1 MSNLYFCF
9 SLQELTK
16 ANRIKNMSA
25 RKNFTT
31 GSPWEDII
39 GYCRAV
45 KIGNTIEIAGT
56 TAGKDTNGNAIEGL
70 YNQTKAIL
78 EKLSGVLQDAGA
90 SVNDVVRTRMF
101 LTDIS
106 QWEEAAKAH
115 GEVFKDIKPVTT
127 IVEVSKLI
135 GPEILIEIEVT
146 AITG

>member
-1 MSNLYFCF
+1 MSN
-9 SLQELTK
+9 
-16 ANRIKNMSA
+16 

-45 KIGNTIEIAGT
+45 KVGNTIEIAGT
-56 TAGKDTNGNAIEGL
+56 TAAKDENGVAIDGL
-70 YNQTKAIL
+70 YNQTRAIL
-78 EKLSGVLQDAGA
+78 EKLTKVLADAD
-90 SVNDVVRTRMF
+90 SSMSDVVRTRLF

-115 GEVFKDIKPVTT
+115 GEFFKDIKPVTT

-135 GPEILIEIEVT
+135 DPEILIEIEIS
-146 AITG
+146 AIANS

>member
-1 MSNLYFCF
+1 MSN
-9 SLQELTK
+9 
-16 ANRIKNMSA
+16 

-45 KIGNTIEIAGT
+45 KVGNTIEIAGT
-56 TAGKDTNGNAIEGL
+56 TAAKDENGVAIEGL
-70 YNQTKAIL
+70 YNQTRAIL
-78 EKLSGVLQDAGA
+78 EKLSKVLADADSSMA
-90 SVNDVVRTRMF
+90 DVVRTRLF

-115 GEVFKDIKPVTT
+115 GEFFKDIKPVTT

-135 GPEILIEIEVT
+135 DPEILIEIEIS
-146 AITG
+146 AIANS

>member
-1 MSNLYFCF
+1 MK
-9 SLQELTK
+9 T
-16 ANRIKNMSA
+16 

-45 KIGNTIEIAGT
+45 KIGDTIEIAGT
-56 TAGKDTNGNAIEGL
+56 TAAKDEKGNAIGGL

-78 EKLSGVLQDAGA
+78 DKLSAVLNDAGA
-90 SVNDVVRTRMF
+90 SVQDVVRTRMF

-115 GEVFKDIKPVTT
+115 GEVFKDVKPVTT

-135 GPEILIEIEVT
+135 DPEILIEIEVT
-146 AITG
+146 AILSDK

>member
-1 MSNLYFCF
+1 MS
-9 SLQELTK
+9 T
-16 ANRIKNMSA
+16 

-45 KIGNTIEIAGT
+45 KVGNTIEIAGT
-56 TAGKDTNGNAIEGL
+56 TAAKDEHGNAIEGL

-78 EKLSGVLQDAGA
+78 DKLAIVLQDAGS

-127 IVEVSKLI
+127 MVEASKLI
-135 GPEILIEIEVT
+135 DPEILIEIEVS
-146 AITG
+146 AIIS

>member
-1 MSNLYFCF
+1 MGS
-9 SLQELTK
+9 
-16 ANRIKNMSA
+16 

-45 KIGNTIEIAGT
+45 RIGNTIEIAGT
-56 TAGKDTNGNAIEGL
+56 TAAKDAEGKAIEGL
-70 YNQTKAIL
+70 YNQTRAIL

-115 GEVFKDIKPVTT
+115 GEIFKDIKPVTT

-135 GPEILIEIEVT
+135 DPEILIEIEVT
-146 AITG
+146 AIQG

>member
-1 MSNLYFCF
+1 MS
-9 SLQELTK
+9 T
-16 ANRIKNMSA
+16 

-45 KIGNTIEIAGT
+45 RIGNTIEIAGT
-56 TAGKDTNGNAIEGL
+56 TAAKDANGNAIEGL

-78 EKLSGVLQDAGA
+78 DKLAQVLKDADS

-127 IVEVSKLI
+127 MVEVSKLI
-135 GPEILIEIEVT
+135 DPEILIEIEVT
-146 AITG
+146 AIAK